1 MVKVW
6 QVDMFED
13 NNPYDTLMDL
23 VKFANH
29 ADKHLNNLIKNQK
42 VLLETLNK
50 TQEQIELQSKR
61 IDLLEKR
68 IYGLDES

>member
-1 MVKVW
+1 MVKNW
-6 QVDMFED
+6 RIDMFEED
-13 NNPYDTLMDL
+13 NPYDTLMDL

-42 VLLETLNK
+42 VLLDTLNK

-68 IYGLDES
+68 IYGIDES

>member
-1 MVKVW
+1 
-6 QVDMFED
+6 MFED

>member
-1 MVKVW
+1 
-6 QVDMFED
+6 MFEED
-13 NNPYDTLMDL
+13 NPYDTLMDL

-42 VLLETLNK
+42 VLLDTLNK

>member
-1 MVKVW
+1 
-6 QVDMFED
+6 MFED
-13 NNPYDTLMDL
+13 NSPYDTLMDL

>member
-1 MVKVW
+1 
-6 QVDMFED
+6 MFENGD
-13 NNPYDTLMDL
+13 PYDTLMDL

-42 VLLETLNK
+42 VLLDTLNK

-68 IYGLDES
+68 IYGIDES

>member
-1 MVKVW
+1 MVKNW
-6 QVDMFED
+6 RIDMFED

>member
-1 MVKVW
+1 
-6 QVDMFED
+6 MFEEE
-13 NNPYDTLMDL
+13 NPYDTLMDL

-42 VLLETLNK
+42 VLLDTLNK

-68 IYGLDES
+68 IYGIDES

>member
-1 MVKVW
+1 
-6 QVDMFED
+6 MFEED
-13 NNPYDTLMDL
+13 NPYDTLMDL

-42 VLLETLNK
+42 VLLDTLNK

-68 IYGLDES
+68 IYGIDES

>member
-6 QVDMFED
+6 QVDMFEEE
-13 NNPYDTLMDL
+13 NPYDTLMDL

-42 VLLETLNK
+42 VLLDTLNK

-68 IYGLDES
+68 IYGIDES

>member
-1 MVKVW
+1 
-6 QVDMFED
+6 MFEEE
-13 NNPYDTLMDL
+13 NPYDTLMDL

-42 VLLETLNK
+42 VLLDTLNK